1 MHFGRRVWSGGAGEG
16 VRCTRPHTAR
26 GMLIDSRL
34 LQCLFRVS
42 HNVCCAGKDPREGFH
57 AQAHPYTPTG
67 KGLILRGAFSS
78 TSHTGTDT
86 GSGGGFRTQS
96 IDKYEIVKVTVAVV
110 GTIAAVSGSIAY
122 GVHHLDQKEIKRIE
136 GERKT
141 EVARIEGEWK
151 TEVARIE
158 GEWKSEVAHVQDKA
172 ETEIKRIEGERKLS
186 ELFWKAEVERYK
198 RDLQLAH
205 TFDYEPY
212 QAAVSQK
219 KGKKR
224 GEIGGL
230 EGEEKKD

>member
-1 MHFGRRVWSGGAGEG
+1 MEGGFGRGGRGRD

-136 GERKT
+136 GE
-141 EVARIEGEWK
+141 WK

-219 KGKKR
+219 RGKKR